1 MKIRGIFCCII
12 LAVAWLGAAP
22 PDLPVPEVVQ
32 IPAGAFSMGSEEGAS
47 WEKPVHRVEVGEFW
61 IGKRP
66 VSNAEFRAFQPQ
78 HRNPGGDGDQ
88 APVTSVGWQA
98 AQDYCRWL
106 SRKTGDPYRLA
117 TEAEWE
123 KAARGGL
130 EGKKYPWGD
139 EPPVPQDKLKD
150 ESFRPAERPNAY
162 GMIAGANGLWEW
174 TADWY
179 SAGYYENSPAV
190 NPKGPA
196 SGEFRVLRGGGY
208 RSDPNSMRCWNRG
221 SSRPKAAPDI
231 VTFRVVTE
239 SKPKAVQISESRPA
253 TRPAPSRP
261 PPAAPG
267 GLIAL
272 TSIEIRAEGGGVIVA
287 IVTDKPAQYKTMVL
301 SGPHRLVID
310 LSGTL
315 VKTPGSN
322 RSTMLNQLGVKG
334 VRWAQFKRN
343 PAIARIVVD
352 MEARLD
358 FKIDVRADQLV
369 VRLQR

>member
-1 MKIRGIFCCII
+1 
-12 LAVAWLGAAP
+12 
-22 PDLPVPEVVQ
+22 
-32 IPAGAFSMGSEEGAS
+32 MGSEEGAS
-47 WEKPVHRVEVGEFW
+47 WERPPHRVETGEFW

-66 VSNAEFRAFQPQ
+66 VSNGEFRAFQPQ
-78 HRNPGGDGDQ
+78 HRSPGDNGDQ
-88 APVTSVGWQA
+88 APVTSVSWLA

-106 SRKTGDPYRLA
+106 SRETGNPYRLPS
-117 TEAEWE
+117 EAEWE

-130 EGKKYPWGD
+130 QGKKYPWGD
-139 EPPVPQDKLKD
+139 EPPVPEDKLKD
-150 ESFRPAERPNAY
+150 ESFRPPERSNGY
-162 GMIAGANGLWEW
+162 GMIVGANGLWEW

-179 SAGYYENSPAV
+179 SADYYENSPAV

-231 VTFRVVTE
+231 VTFRIVLE
-239 SKPKAVQISESRPA
+239 SKPQAVQISESRPT
-253 TRPAPSRP
+253 TRPAPSKP
-261 PPAAPG
+261 PLAAPG

-272 TSIEIRAEGGGVIVA
+272 NRIEIRAERGGVIVA
-287 IVTDKPAQYKTMVL
+287 IATDKPAQYKTMVL
-301 SGPHRLVID
+301 NAPHRLVID

-315 VKTPGSN
+315 VKTPGRN
-322 RSTMLNQLGVKG
+322 RSTKLNQFGVKG

-358 FKIDVRADQLV
+358 FKVNARANQLV

>member
-322 RSTMLNQLGVKG
+322 RSTTLNQLGVKG

-352 MEARLD
+352 MEVRLD